1 MSAGSTTVTDRETV
15 SRANGVSEIVARQR
29 AFFRSGA
36 TRSRA
41 FRLAQLETLR
51 SAIPAVESELY
62 AALWEDLHKGKFE
75 TFTSEVALLYDEIRH
90 TRRHLKR
97 WMARRRVAT
106 PILHAPASSYT
117 VHRPLGV
124 SAILSPWNYP
134 FQLAIAPVI
143 AAIAAGNTAVI
154 KPSEFAPATAEVI
167 KRMITDNFDPAYLAC
182 VTGDG
187 TVAAELTSAPVDHI
201 FFTGSTR
208 VGRVVMRAAAERLV
222 PVTLELGGKSP
233 AIVTDSARIDV
244 TARRILWGK
253 MLNAG
258 QTCVAPDYVVAH
270 RSVVDELI
278 PALSRGLNE
287 FFPKGPQTS
296 ADYGRIINEA
306 HYTRLREIMQRQAAQ
321 GEAILG
327 GDHDPQTRYI
337 GPTVYHP
344 VGWDDPVME
353 DELFG
358 PLLPIIPYDSLEHV
372 FDRIAERPNPLAA
385 YLFTEHGSDIERF
398 EQSISFGG
406 GTINDTIVHLVNPEL
421 PFGGCGPSGLG
432 SYHGY
437 AGFRAFSHETSIM
450 RRSSR
455 FDVRLKYPP
464 YGNALNLVRR
474 VMRP

>member
-1 MSAGSTTVTDRETV
+1 MDSI
-15 SRANGVSEIVARQR
+15 SEIVRRQQ

-36 TRSRA
+36 TRPRS
-41 FRLAQLETLR
+41 FRLEQLEVLR
-51 SAIPAVESELY
+51 RAVQATEPDLY
-62 AALWEDLHKGKFE
+62 SALWHDLHKGEFE
-75 TFTSEVALLYDEIRH
+75 TYTAEVALLYGEIRH
-90 TRRHLKR
+90 ARRHLNA
-97 WMARRRVAT
+97 WMRRHRVST
-106 PILHAPASSYT
+106 PLLHAPASSYT

-124 SAILSPWNYP
+124 SVVLSPWNYP
-134 FQLAIAPVI
+134 FQLAIAPLI
-143 AAIAAGNTAVI
+143 AAIAAGNTAVV
-154 KPSEFAPATAEVI
+154 KPSEFAPATAAVI
-167 KRMITDNFDPAYLAC
+167 EKMISGYFDPAHVAC

-208 VGRVVMRAAAERLV
+208 VGRTVMKAAAERLV

-233 AIVTDSARIDV
+233 AIVTESARIGV

-270 RSVVDELI
+270 RSVVEELLA
-278 PALSRGLNE
+278 ALSRAQGE
-287 FFPKGPQTS
+287 FFPDGPQTS
-296 ADYGRIINEA
+296 SDYGRIINSS
-306 HYTRLREIMQRQAAQ
+306 HYSRLADLMDRQGAL
-321 GEAILG
+321 GKPVLG
-327 GDHDPQTRYI
+327 GDRDPTTRYI
-337 GPTVYHP
+337 SPTVYHP

-372 FDRIAERPNPLAA
+372 FDRIADRPTPLAA
-385 YLFTEHGSDIERF
+385 YLFTERRSDTDRF

-406 GTINDTIVHLVNPEL
+406 ATVNDTVVHLVNPEL
-421 PFGGCGPSGLG
+421 PFGGCGPSGMG
-432 SYHGY
+432 NYHGF

-455 FDVRLKYPP
+455 FDVPLKYPP
-464 YGNALNLVRR
+464 YKNALSLIRR

>member
-1 MSAGSTTVTDRETV
+1 MTTI
-15 SRANGVSEIVARQR
+15 SEIVHRQR
-29 AFFRSGA
+29 AFFRTGA
-36 TRSRA
+36 TFARS
-41 FRLAQLETLR
+41 FRREQLETLSR
-51 SAIPAVESELY
+51 AIQRAEPELFT
-62 AALWEDLHKGKFE
+62 ALWQDLHKGEFE
-75 TFTSEVALLYDEIRH
+75 AFTSEVAILYDEIRH

-97 WMARRRVAT
+97 WMQRHRVST
-106 PILHAPASSYT
+106 PVLHAPARSYT

-124 SAILSPWNYP
+124 SAVLSPWNYP
-134 FQLAIAPVI
+134 FQLTIAPVI

-154 KPSEFAPATAEVI
+154 KPSEFAPATSAVI
-167 KRMITDNFDPAYLAC
+167 EKMIRDNFDPAYLSC

-187 TVAAELTSAPVDHI
+187 SVAAELTSAPVDHI

-233 AIVTDSARIDV
+233 AIVTESARIDV

-270 RSVVDELI
+270 RSVVDELLS
-278 PALSRGLNE
+278 ALSRTVGE
-287 FFPKGPQTS
+287 FFPEGPGSS
-296 ADYGRIINEA
+296 ADYGRIINDS
-306 HYTRLREIMQRQAAQ
+306 HYARLTSLMDRQETSGAPV
-321 GEAILG
+321 LG
-327 GDHDPQTRYI
+327 GDRDSASRYI
-337 GPTVYHP
+337 APTVYHP
-344 VGWDDPVME
+344 VGWNDPVME

-358 PLLPIIPYDSLEHV
+358 PLLPVIPYDSLEHV
-372 FDRIAERPNPLAA
+372 FDRIAEQPNPLAA
-385 YLFTEHGSDIERF
+385 YLFTERRNDIERF

-432 SYHGY
+432 SYHGF

-455 FDVRLKYPP
+455 FDIRLKYPP
-464 YGNALNLVRR
+464 YKNALSLIRR

>member
-1 MSAGSTTVTDRETV
+1 MSADLITDII
-15 SRANGVSEIVARQR
+15 GRQR
-29 AFFRSGA
+29 AFFRSGV
-36 TRSRA
+36 TRSRS
-41 FRLAQLETLR
+41 FRLEQLERLR
-51 SAIPAVESELY
+51 TAVHATEPELY
-62 AALWEDLHKGKFE
+62 GALWEDLHKGEFE
-75 TFTSEVALLYDEIRH
+75 TFTSEVAILYDEIRH

-97 WMARRRVAT
+97 WMKRRRVST
-106 PILHAPASSYT
+106 PVLHAPASSYT

-154 KPSEFAPATAEVI
+154 KPSEFAPATASVI
-167 KRMITDNFDPAYLAC
+167 AQMVRENFDSAYLAC

-187 TVAAELTSAPVDHI
+187 GVAAELTAAPVDHI

-208 VGRVVMRAAAERLV
+208 VGRVVMKSAAERLV

-233 AIVTDSARIDV
+233 AIVTESARIEV
-244 TARRILWGK
+244 AARRILWGK

-270 RSVVDELI
+270 RSVVDELLS
-278 PALSRGLNE
+278 ALSQAMKE
-287 FFPKGPQTS
+287 FFPEGSEGS
-296 ADYGRIINEA
+296 ADYGRIINDS
-306 HYTRLREIMQRQAAQ
+306 HYTRLTGIMDRQRGS
-321 GEAILG
+321 GEPVLG
-327 GDHDPQTRYI
+327 GERDASVRYI
-337 GPTVYHP
+337 SPTVYHP
-344 VGWDDPVME
+344 VGWNDPVME

-358 PLLPIIPYDSLEHV
+358 PLLPVIPYDSLESL
-372 FDRIAERPNPLAA
+372 FDRIAELPNPLAA
-385 YLFTEHGSDIERF
+385 YLFTERRADIERF
-398 EQSISFGG
+398 EQSIAFGG
-406 GTINDTIVHLVNPEL
+406 GSINDTIVHLVNPEL
-421 PFGGCGPSGLG
+421 PFGGCGASGLG

-455 FDVRLKYPP
+455 FDIRLKYPP
-464 YGNALNLVRR
+464 YGNALSLVRR